1 MSVGKYFSRHN
12 VPFSIAQY
20 YRYKQKL
27 EDGGPDA
34 IKDNRSKG
42 NNRKLVTEAEG
53 FLKGYLRSRPEV
65 GLAEL
70 QDLLKERFKI
80 RMSKSG
86 VSKCLNRLGCV
97 CQMKPVEEKVERSY
111 TVSGGFELIIALAL
125 HLEWPKAVAEVIS
138 NRIQQIKQS
147 NLWLEEE
154 KGKDQSGRNKQ
165 GQFTAKYNKR
175 KDVRTKRFDS
185 IEDKR
190 EGKNFSNH
198 PKY

>member
-1 MSVGKYFSRHN
+1 MSVGKYFPRHN

-20 YRYKQKL
+20 YRYKKKL
-27 EDGGPDA
+27 EHGGPDA

-111 TVSGGFELIIALAL
+111 TVSGGFELIIALAF
-125 HLEWPKAVAEVIS
+125 HLGWPQAVAEVIS
-138 NRIQQIKQS
+138 NRIEQIKQS
-147 NLWLEEE
+147 NLWLEGE
-154 KGKDQSGRNKQ
+154 KGKISQVETNRANLLQNIIK
-165 GQFTAKYNKR
+165 AKMCGLNVLTLSKINEKER
-175 KDVRTKRFDS
+175 IFKA
-185 IEDKR
+185 
-190 EGKNFSNH
+190 
-198 PKY
+198 

>member
-1 MSVGKYFSRHN
+1 MSGTQNSKIIIAWVKRINRNRMSVGKYFSRHN

-20 YRYKQKL
+20 YRYKKKL
-27 EDGGPDA
+27 EHGGPDA

-86 VSKCLNRLGCV
+86 VSRCLNRLGCV
-97 CQMKPVEEKVERSY
+97 CQMKPGLR
-111 TVSGGFELIIALAL
+111 
-125 HLEWPKAVAEVIS
+125 
-138 NRIQQIKQS
+138 RKQ
-147 NLWLEEE
+147 N
-154 KGKDQSGRNKQ
+154 DPTQ
-165 GQFTAKYNKR
+165 
-175 KDVRTKRFDS
+175 
-185 IEDKR
+185 
-190 EGKNFSNH
+190 
-198 PKY
+198 